1 MAIGSGGIPP
11 PDPPLWNARQV
22 RFFYPREVMVYTTT
36 MQPNAKYYGA
46 AAQYN
51 RPGGSSLGRL
61 LKLAG
66 LVVGIILLLFGGFL
80 AYNFIT
86 SSGKNTAAQL
96 VARQKQLL
104 SFATINQE
112 TINNDMLKTINS
124 NAVSLLSSDSYAL
137 QQGLKSVG
145 LAMVPE
151 AITKS
156 EADATSAKTLASAKV
171 QDTFDQVYLE
181 LLREKIAATESLA
194 RTVQGNGSLK
204 AATQT
209 LLTNL
214 SAIDNQ
220 LSKLQL

>member
-1 MAIGSGGIPP
+1 M
-11 PDPPLWNARQV
+11 